1 MLSLKLIPIAD
12 LLCSIADTSTW
23 SGFFLAGFKP
33 DLPGWLRIS
42 SMRFVA
48 ADGRFESLV
57 GGGSFLVGVSGEALE
72 TEDIFFLTGKYKSGT

>member
-12 LLCSIADTSTW
+12 LLCFKADTRTW
-23 SGFFLAGFKP
+23 SGFFKP